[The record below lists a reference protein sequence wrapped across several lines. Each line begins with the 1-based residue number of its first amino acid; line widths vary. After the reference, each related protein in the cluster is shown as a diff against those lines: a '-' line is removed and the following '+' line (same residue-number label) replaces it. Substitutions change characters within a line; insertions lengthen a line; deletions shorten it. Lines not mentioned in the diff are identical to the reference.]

1 MRSEE
6 EFIKALQGGVVDHSF
21 DSKKIVKLYKMTT
34 RMGWVPGCKCLLDA
48 GYSYVPEEHRT
59 DQSYVT
65 RDPLL
70 FDAIESQN
78 QDMVLLWLTVR
89 DNATATQLPY
99 IGHLEAAIVHASEA
113 CQQEQIAKILVA
125 YLVKQRCE
133 IREKILGQGI
143 QRLCIIRS
151 NDVLDVHATCAL
163 SALNDQG
170 YEIPPPLRPSGLSV
184 YRVHRLYTEQ
194 PIVYQRPGDSQRTF
208 QMLYD
213 AGFRDTQLDKSQCEN
228 STYCSPLIFAITGYR
243 RFDPSPGSCV
253 RFFELVDWFLS
264 KGATLTECWPGSKTT
279 ALHCISAKVA
289 SLTWRRPLKDDCMRK
304 IAATLQERIFDGCSC
319 ACSNYGCAGITS
331 FWKGS
336 YRFDIGYMADIQ
348 ELVRPQDGVKS
359 EPSNCQRIGRWE
371 LERLVHC
378 VAAATKGSGHRWIV
392 SEFIRLW
399 VFSLLGIRH
408 SCCNISKIEHRGKP
422 VFECQPLP
430 RYPLAKLQR
439 IGEEDEYLREVLEKT
454 VSSLDVQYDAYTGDL
469 QCFIDELLLPQTEI
483 ELERLKREDNTT
495 FGMGRQSLGVLMVD

>member
-1 MRSEE
+1 
-6 EFIKALQGGVVDHSF
+6 
-21 DSKKIVKLYKMTT
+21 MTT

-184 YRVHRLYTEQ
+184 YRV
-194 PIVYQRPGDSQRTF
+194 
-208 QMLYD
+208 
-213 AGFRDTQLDKSQCEN
+213 
-228 STYCSPLIFAITGYR
+228 
-243 RFDPSPGSCV
+243 
-253 RFFELVDWFLS
+253 
-264 KGATLTECWPGSKTT
+264 
-279 ALHCISAKVA
+279 
-289 SLTWRRPLKDDCMRK
+289 
-304 IAATLQERIFDGCSC
+304 
-319 ACSNYGCAGITS
+319 
-331 FWKGS
+331 
-336 YRFDIGYMADIQ
+336 
-348 ELVRPQDGVKS
+348 
-359 EPSNCQRIGRWE
+359 
-371 LERLVHC
+371 
-378 VAAATKGSGHRWIV
+378 
-392 SEFIRLW
+392 
-399 VFSLLGIRH
+399 
-408 SCCNISKIEHRGKP
+408 
-422 VFECQPLP
+422 
-430 RYPLAKLQR
+430 
-439 IGEEDEYLREVLEKT
+439 
-454 VSSLDVQYDAYTGDL
+454 
-469 QCFIDELLLPQTEI
+469 
-483 ELERLKREDNTT
+483 
-495 FGMGRQSLGVLMVD
+495 